1 MQQLQTAENMA
12 AFAVSKANREEL
24 AIQIVEAIDAG
35 ELNPLD
41 IHYQVKAMEDFI
53 KMLTAN
59 SRYKDALLTEGMK
72 HGKSFQFN
80 GSKMEIKETG
90 VKYNYSKCGDP
101 NWQLLED
108 QITELKDKQKA
119 VEAHLKVLP
128 DEGMEVVNAESGEV
142 IKMYPPVK
150 ISTTSIAVTLK

>member
-1 MQQLQTAENMA
+1 MQIQTAENMA

-35 ELNPLD
+35 DLNPLD

-53 KMLTAN
+53 KMLTVN
-59 SRYKDALLTEGMK
+59 SRYKDAVLTEGMK

-90 VKYNYSKCGDP
+90 VKYDYSKCGDP
-101 NWQLLED
+101 NWQILEN

-128 DEGMEVVNAESGEV
+128 AEGLQVVNADSGEV
-142 IKMYPPVK
+142 IQMYPPVK
-150 ISTTSIAVTLK
+150 TSTTSIAVTLK

>member
-1 MQQLQTAENMA
+1 MQIQTAENMA

-35 ELNPLD
+35 DLNPLD

-59 SRYKDALLTEGMK
+59 SRYKDAVLTECMK

-90 VKYNYSKCGDP
+90 VKYDYSKCGDP
-101 NWQLLED
+101 NWQILEN
-108 QITELKDKQKA
+108 QISELKDKQKA

-128 DEGMEVVNAESGEV
+128 AEGIEVVNADSGEV

-150 ISTTSIAVTLK
+150 TSTTSISVTLK

>member
-1 MQQLQTAENMA
+1 MQLQTAENMA

-24 AIQIVEAIDAG
+24 AIQIVEAMDAG
-35 ELNPLD
+35 NLNPLD

-53 KMLTAN
+53 KMLTSN
-59 SRYKDALLTEGMK
+59 SRYKDAVLTEGMK
-72 HGKSFQFN
+72 HGKSFEFN

-90 VKYNYSKCGDP
+90 VKYDYSKCGDS

-108 QITELKDKQKA
+108 QISELKDKQKA

-128 DEGMEVVNAESGEV
+128 AEGIEIISNETGEV
-142 IKMYPPVK
+142 IKVYPPSK
-150 ISTTSIAVTLK
+150 TSTTSIAVTLK

>member
-1 MQQLQTAENMA
+1 MQLQTAENMA

-35 ELNPLD
+35 DLNPLD

-59 SRYKDALLTEGMK
+59 SRYKDAVLTEGMK

-80 GSKMEIKETG
+80 GSKMQIKDTG
-90 VKYNYSKCGDP
+90 VKYDYSKCGDP

-108 QITELKDKQKA
+108 QISELKDKQKA

-128 DEGMEVVNAESGEV
+128 AEGIQVLNADSGEV
-142 IKMYPPVK
+142 IKMFPPVK
-150 ISTTSIAVTLK
+150 TSTTSIAVTLK

>member
-1 MQQLQTAENMA
+1 MQIQTAENMA

-24 AIQIVEAIDAG
+24 AIQIVEAIDVG
-35 ELNPLD
+35 DLKPLD

-59 SRYKDALLTEGMK
+59 SRYKDAVLTEGMK

-90 VKYNYSKCGDP
+90 VKYDYSKCGDP

-108 QITELKDKQKA
+108 QISELKDKQKA

-128 DEGMEVVNAESGEV
+128 AEGIEVVNADSGEV
-142 IKMYPPVK
+142 IKMFPPVK
-150 ISTTSIAVTLK
+150 TSTTIIAVTLK

>member
-1 MQQLQTAENMA
+1 MQQLQTTESMA
-12 AFAVSKANREEL
+12 AFAVNKANREEL

-35 ELNPLD
+35 DLNPLD

-59 SRYKDALLTEGMK
+59 SRYKDAVLTEGMK

-90 VKYNYSKCGDP
+90 VKYDYSKCGDP
-101 NWQLLED
+101 NWQMLEN

-128 DEGMEVVNAESGEV
+128 AEGIEVVNADSGEV

-150 ISTTSIAVTLK
+150 TSTTSIAVTLK

>member
-1 MQQLQTAENMA
+1 MQIQTAENMA

-24 AIQIVEAIDAG
+24 AIQIVEAMDAG

-53 KMLTAN
+53 KVLTGN
-59 SRYKDALLTEGMK
+59 TRYKDYVLTEGMK
-72 HGKSFQFN
+72 HAKSFEFN

-90 VKYNYSKCGDP
+90 VKYDYSKCGDP

-108 QITELKDKQKA
+108 QISELKDKQKA

-128 DEGMEVVNAESGEV
+128 AEGIEVVNADSGEV
-142 IKMYPPVK
+142 IKMFPPVK
-150 ISTTSIAVTLK
+150 TSTTSIAVTLK

>member
-1 MQQLQTAENMA
+1 MQIQTAENMA

-24 AIQIVEAIDAG
+24 AIQIVEAMDAG

-53 KMLTAN
+53 KILTAN
-59 SRYKDALLTEGMK
+59 SRYKDYVLTEGMK

-90 VKYNYSKCGDP
+90 VKYDYSKCGDS

-108 QITELKDKQKA
+108 QISELKDKQKA

-128 DEGMEVVNAESGEV
+128 AEGIEVVNADTGEV
-142 IKMYPPVK
+142 IKMFPPVK
-150 ISTTSIAVTLK
+150 TSTTSISVTLK

>member
-1 MQQLQTAENMA
+1 MQIQTAENMA

-24 AIQIVEAIDAG
+24 AIQIVEAIDTG
-35 ELNPLD
+35 DLNPLD

-59 SRYKDALLTEGMK
+59 SRYKDAVLTEGMK
-72 HGKSFQFN
+72 HGKYFQFN

-90 VKYNYSKCGDP
+90 VKYDYSKCGDP
-101 NWQLLED
+101 NWQILED

-128 DEGMEVVNAESGEV
+128 AEGIEVVNADSGEV

-150 ISTTSIAVTLK
+150 TSTTSIAVTLK

>member
-1 MQQLQTAENMA
+1 MQLQTAENMA

-24 AIQIVEAIDAG
+24 AIQIVEAMDAG

-59 SRYKDALLTEGMK
+59 SRYKDYVLTEGMK
-72 HGKSFQFN
+72 HGKSFEFN

-90 VKYNYSKCGDP
+90 VKYDYSNCGDQEWSAIEVEI
-101 NWQLLED
+101 NLRKE
-108 QITELKDKQKA
+108 KQKEREKFLKSVPA
-119 VEAHLKVLP
+119 EGVEIVSN
-128 DEGMEVVNAESGEV
+128 ETGEV
-142 IKMYPPVK
+142 IKVYPPSK
-150 ISTTSIAVTLK
+150 TSTTSIAVTLK

>member
-1 MQQLQTAENMA
+1 MQQLQTTESMA

-53 KMLTAN
+53 KILTAN
-59 SRYKDALLTEGMK
+59 SRYKDAVLTEAIK

-90 VKYNYSKCGDP
+90 VKYDYSKCGDP
-101 NWQLLED
+101 NWQILEN

-128 DEGMEVVNAESGEV
+128 AEGIEVVNAESGEV

-150 ISTTSIAVTLK
+150 TSTTSIAVTLK

>member
-1 MQQLQTAENMA
+1 MQIQTAENMA

-59 SRYKDALLTEGMK
+59 SRYKDAVLTEGMK

-90 VKYNYSKCGDP
+90 VKYDYSKCGDP

-108 QITELKDKQKA
+108 QISELKDKQKA
-119 VEAHLKVLP
+119 VEAHLKVLSA
-128 DEGMEVVNAESGEV
+128 EGIEIVSNETGEV
-142 IKMYPPVK
+142 IKMFPPVK
-150 ISTTSIAVTLK
+150 TSTTSIAVTLK

>member
-1 MQQLQTAENMA
+1 MQIQTAENMA

-53 KMLTAN
+53 KMLTSN
-59 SRYKDALLTEGMK
+59 SRYKDYVLTEGMK

-90 VKYNYSKCGDP
+90 VKYDYSKCGDP

-108 QITELKDKQKA
+108 QISELKDKQKA

-128 DEGMEVVNAESGEV
+128 AEGIEIISNETGEV
-142 IKMYPPVK
+142 IKMFPPVK
-150 ISTTSIAVTLK
+150 TSTTSIAVTLK

>member
-1 MQQLQTAENMA
+1 MQIQTAENMA

-35 ELNPLD
+35 DLNPLD

-59 SRYKDALLTEGMK
+59 SRYKDAVLTEGMK

-90 VKYNYSKCGDP
+90 VKYDYSKCGDP

-108 QITELKDKQKA
+108 QISELKDKQKA
-119 VEAHLKVLP
+119 VESHLKVLP
-128 DEGMEVVNAESGEV
+128 AEGIQVLNADSGEV
-142 IKMYPPVK
+142 IKMFPPVK
-150 ISTTSIAVTLK
+150 TSTTSIAVTLK

>member
-1 MQQLQTAENMA
+1 MQIQTAENMA

-53 KMLTAN
+53 KVLTGN
-59 SRYKDALLTEGMK
+59 TRYKDYVLTEGMK
-72 HGKSFQFN
+72 HGKSFEFN

-90 VKYNYSKCGDP
+90 VKYDYSKCGDP
-101 NWQLLED
+101 TWDGLETLASD
-108 QITELKDKQKA
+108 IKEKQKEREKFLKSVPA
-119 VEAHLKVLP
+119 EGVEIVSN
-128 DEGMEVVNAESGEV
+128 ETGEV
-142 IKMYPPVK
+142 IKVYPPSK
-150 ISTTSIAVTLK
+150 SSTTSIAVTLK

>member
-1 MQQLQTAENMA
+1 MQIQTAENMA

-59 SRYKDALLTEGMK
+59 SRYKDAVLTEAMK

-90 VKYNYSKCGDP
+90 VKYDYSKCGDP

-108 QITELKDKQKA
+108 QISELKDKQKA

-128 DEGMEVVNAESGEV
+128 AEGIEVLNAESGEV
-142 IKMYPPVK
+142 IKMFPPVK
-150 ISTTSIAVTLK
+150 TSTTSIAVTLK

>member
-1 MQQLQTAENMA
+1 MQQLQTTESMA

-53 KMLTAN
+53 KILTAN
-59 SRYKDALLTEGMK
+59 TRYKDAVLSESIK

-90 VKYNYSKCGDP
+90 VKYDYSKCGDP
-101 NWQLLED
+101 NWQILES
-108 QITELKDKQKA
+108 QISELKDKQKA

-128 DEGMEVVNAESGEV
+128 TEGIEVVNAESGEV
-142 IKMYPPVK
+142 IKMYPPTK
-150 ISTTSIAVTLK
+150 TSTTSIAVTLK

>member
-1 MQQLQTAENMA
+1 MQIQTAENMA

-35 ELNPLD
+35 DLNPLD

-59 SRYKDALLTEGMK
+59 SRYKDAVLTECMK

-90 VKYNYSKCGDP
+90 VKYDYSKCGDP
-101 NWQLLED
+101 NWQILEN
-108 QITELKDKQKA
+108 QISELKDKQKA

-128 DEGMEVVNAESGEV
+128 AEGIEVVNADSGEV

-150 ISTTSIAVTLK
+150 TSTTSIAVTLK

>member
-1 MQQLQTAENMA
+1 MQIQTAENMA

-35 ELNPLD
+35 DINPLD

-53 KMLTAN
+53 KMLTTN
-59 SRYKDALLTEGMK
+59 SRYKDAVLNEGMK

-90 VKYNYSKCGDP
+90 VKYDYSKCGDP

-108 QITELKDKQKA
+108 QITDLKDKQKA

-128 DEGMEVVNAESGEV
+128 AEGIEVVNADSGEV

-150 ISTTSIAVTLK
+150 TSTTSIAVTLK